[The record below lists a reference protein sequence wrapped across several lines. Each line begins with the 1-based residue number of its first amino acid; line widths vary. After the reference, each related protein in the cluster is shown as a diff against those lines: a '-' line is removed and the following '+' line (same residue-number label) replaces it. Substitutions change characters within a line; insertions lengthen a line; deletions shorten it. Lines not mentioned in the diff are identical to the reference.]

1 MGINIAMSVFIGM
14 VCLLFYA
21 TYKVKQQREK
31 DFEDFKKG
39 LPFNELVAIINN
51 NIEKVSILRAYFD
64 PYKYAYII
72 KNNYKIL

>member
-1 MGINIAMSVFIGM
+1 MI
-14 VCLLFYA
+14 
-21 TYKVKQQREK
+21 TEK

-51 NIEKVSILRAYFD
+51 NIEKARILSTYFD

>member
-1 MGINIAMSVFIGM
+1 MI
-14 VCLLFYA
+14 
-21 TYKVKQQREK
+21 TEK

-72 KNNYKIL
+72 KNNYKILE